1 MALVGMLVRNY
12 ASMVMRE
19 LGGRAG
25 EWADEHAGAWVCR
38 RINGAG
44 VVCWCVSCAGM
55 LVSELGGRAGE
66 WAGRACWRLSRA
78 GVLASGPDGRAG
90 EWAARA

>member
-25 EWADEHAGAWVCR
+25 EWADERAGEWVCR

-44 VVCWCVSCAGM
+44 VVCWCVS
-55 LVSELGGRAGE
+55 
-66 WAGRACWRLSRA
+66 WA
-78 GVLASGPDGRAG
+78 GVLASGPDERAG

>member
-25 EWADEHAGAWVCR
+25 EWA
-38 RINGAG
+38 
-44 VVCWCVSCAGM
+44 
-55 LVSELGGRAGE
+55 
-66 WAGRACWRLSRA
+66 GRACWRLGRT
-78 GVLASGPDGRAG
+78 GVLAIGLRGHDGA
-90 EWAARA
+90 

>member
-25 EWADEHAGAWVCR
+25 EWADERAGAWVCR

-44 VVCWCVSCAGM
+44 VVCWCVS
-55 LVSELGGRAGE
+55 
-66 WAGRACWRLSRA
+66 WA
-78 GVLASGPDGRAG
+78 GVLAIGLRGHDGA
-90 EWAARA
+90 

>member
-25 EWADEHAGAWVCR
+25 EWA
-38 RINGAG
+38 
-44 VVCWCVSCAGM
+44 
-55 LVSELGGRAGE
+55 
-66 WAGRACWRLSRA
+66 
-78 GVLASGPDGRAG
+78 
-90 EWAARA
+90 ARA

>member
-25 EWADEHAGAWVCR
+25 EWADERAGAWVCR

-44 VVCWCVSCAGM
+44 VVCWCVSRAGM
-55 LVSELGGRAGE
+55 LVSELGGRAGD
-66 WAGRACWRLSRA
+66 WAGRACWRVGCA
-78 GVLASGPDGRAG
+78 GMTAHEPCEQTDA
-90 EWAARA
+90 